1 MTLDIQFKLN
11 NNPLYKNY
19 LRNNSYWYKVL
30 TRNPNEFSNF
40 EESVKSFYKLRRAD
54 RINKMLETIELAS
67 TFIQA
72 LK

>member
-1 MTLDIQFKLN
+1 MTLDVQFKLK

-19 LRNNSYWYKVL
+19 LRRNSYWYKTL
-30 TRNPNEFSNF
+30 TRNPSEFNKF
-40 EESVKSFYKLRRAD
+40 EEEVKSFYKLSRAD

-67 TFIQA
+67 TFIKA